1 MARVDW
7 NINRNNS
14 LNVRFSRTQN
24 KYSSSP
30 SSSISPL
37 DSKLAYDRNNYG
49 RTSNYA
55 MYFQNS
61 RYYQEQNFTS
71 VAAEL
76 NSRFLEGRLT
86 NTLRYTYSHQYEPRS
101 YDGKPFPTVD
111 ILEEYQGNRAV
122 YASFGLDPFTYGN
135 LREVSTHVVTDE
147 IGYTV
152 GKNRFVAG
160 LQFEHNVAKN
170 GYLQGGAGYYVY
182 ETWDDF
188 KNDREPLAF
197 RIAHGNNDALAQ
209 EYPQFTYMQYSIYL
223 QDEINFSE
231 RFKATVGIRFE
242 VPSYPSIDNNE
253 NKDFTQ
259 AFANYGGYKTS
270 DMPKA
275 RLAVAPRVG
284 FNWDMTGERK
294 YILRGGTGV
303 FNGRLPFVWLVSVA
317 GNSNCIQ
324 NGLSLYKGDSRMPSF
339 HTNVNDMLKDIY
351 GGTYKQQDL
360 AANTQPTILDKK
372 LKMPSTWKT
381 SLALDLKLPGDVDL
395 NIEGIYNKDFN
406 SVTVTKLGIEEDPAG
421 IQLPGEPAL
430 RKAWKSQNIRNKN
443 PEEKYSIN
451 PYLITNADIDGYYA
465 SVSAQVSKRW
475 GFGLSLMAAYTYSS
489 AKNVIDGIGDQ
500 VTSAYNTNTFNRNGS
515 NTPELGYASYV
526 SPHRILFNVG
536 YRLAQKNGASNF
548 GLYYEAFQHGYIG
561 GYSYS
566 RYSYTMGNVTGDGG
580 AALLLYI
587 PTREQLDKMTF
598 ADLVDNGKVI
608 YSAADQKNDF
618 WAFIN
623 KDSYLSKHIGEYSKR
638 GGAVMPWQHMVN
650 FKFAQDFYINI
661 NGKRNTITLGVDI
674 NNLANLINRNWC
686 GIDRLESSQILKYN
700 TKTNAYNFTKPVWS
714 KYASTVAT
722 WSAMFSIRYTFN

>member
-1 MARVDW
+1 MANKNYKFETLQLHVGQEAPDPATGARAVPIYQTTSYVFRDCAQAAARFGLAEGG
-7 NINRNNS
+7 NI
-14 LNVRFSRTQN
+14 
-24 KYSSSP
+24 Y
-30 SSSISPL
+30 
-37 DSKLAYDRNNYG
+37 
-49 RTSNYA
+49 
-55 MYFQNS
+55 
-61 RYYQEQNFTS
+61 
-71 VAAEL
+71 
-76 NSRFLEGRLT
+76 GRLT
-86 NTLRYTYSHQYEPRS
+86 NSTQE
-101 YDGKPFPTVD
+101 V
-111 ILEEYQGNRAV
+111 LENRVA
-122 YASFGLDPFTYGN
+122 AL
-135 LREVSTHVVTDE
+135 E
-147 IGYTV
+147 IGAAV
-152 GKNRFVAG
+152 
-160 LQFEHNVAKN
+160 
-170 GYLQGGAGYYVY
+170 
-182 ETWDDF
+182 
-188 KNDREPLAF
+188 
-197 RIAHGNNDALAQ
+197 
-209 EYPQFTYMQYSIYL
+209 
-223 QDEINFSE
+223 
-231 RFKATVGIRFE
+231 
-242 VPSYPSIDNNE
+242 
-253 NKDFTQ
+253 
-259 AFANYGGYKTS
+259 
-270 DMPKA
+270 
-275 RLAVAPRVG
+275 LAVASGAAAITYAIEAVARSG
-284 FNWDMTGERK
+284 DH
-294 YILRGGTGV
+294 I
-303 FNGRLPFVWLVSVA
+303 VS
-317 GNSNCIQ
+317 Q
-324 NGLSLYKGDSRMPSF
+324 N
-339 HTNVNDMLKDIY
+339 TIY

-580 AALLLYI
+580 ADLLLYI

-608 YSAADQKNDF
+608 YSAADQKADF